1 MKQMIAATVVAFATF
16 VSLASPAGAIAP
28 IGVDPSIDPARMIQS
43 VIQQQLAAFNSGD
56 RGYAFDLS
64 SPSVQR
70 SFETPE
76 AFNKMVKTN
85 FAQLHHS
92 SAAVFLELRK
102 LDERFVQRVQI
113 TGADGTQVV
122 ANYVM
127 VKVNDGSWRVGG
139 VLFDRPEE
147 DAKAEETKANAE
159 EPTTTAN

>member
-1 MKQMIAATVVAFATF
+1 MKQMLAATFVAFATF
-16 VSLASPAGAIAP
+16 VSLPAAAVAP
-28 IGVDPSIDPARMIQS
+28 IGVDPTIDPARMIKG
-43 VIQQQLAAFNSGD
+43 VIKQQLAAFNSGD

-76 AFNKMVKTN
+76 AFTKMVKTN

-102 LDERFVQRVQI
+102 LDDRFVQRVQI

-127 VKVNDGSWRVGG
+127 VKVNDGSWKVGG
-139 VLFDRPEE
+139 VLFDRPEQ
-147 DAKAEETKANAE
+147 DASDEETKAGVDA
-159 EPTTTAN
+159 PGAVAN

>member
-16 VSLASPAGAIAP
+16 VSLAAPASASAP
-28 IGVDPSIDPARMIQS
+28 IGVDPTIDPARMIKG
-43 VIQQQLAAFNSGD
+43 VIKQQLAAFNSGD
-56 RGYAFDLS
+56 AGYAFDLS

-76 AFNKMVKTN
+76 AFTKMVKTN

-92 SAAVFLELRK
+92 SGAEFLELRK
-102 LDERFVQRVQI
+102 LDDRFVQRVQI

-139 VLFDRPEE
+139 VLFDRPGEDTKSEE
-147 DAKAEETKANAE
+147 AKADVDAPGAVAN
-159 EPTTTAN
+159 